1 MLKLNFK
8 IKSWMKRCK
17 KTFKKQ
23 WGIKSNNHLKIKI
36 RNLYYNLHNVE
47 RDMGLAIVTES
58 QMTTSKKRKEILRL
72 RGFKLDVINT
82 RWKKIKSLEICNIA
96 LVSYVYFSSFLFKIK
111 KKKISQNFCAACIS
125 VG

>member
-1 MLKLNFK
+1 
-8 IKSWMKRCK
+8 
-17 KTFKKQ
+17 
-23 WGIKSNNHLKIKI
+23 
-36 RNLYYNLHNVE
+36 
-47 RDMGLAIVTES
+47 MGLAIVTES